1 MYTLGKYAN
10 YSASNLNFNLYKGGK
25 RSRKKKMRG
34 KGRGFSIFHTEPPAV
49 KEITNQCES
58 SCLPEAEKFCK
69 TSCRSAA
76 ISTIDAKNSGMSKQ
90 FIETIEARLKTL
102 EHENSKLREEN
113 TKYKL
118 REEILAEARRR

>member
-1 MYTLGKYAN
+1 MNPLGKYTN

-25 RSRKKKMRG
+25 RSRTKKRKMR
-34 KGRGFSIFHTEPPAV
+34 GRGFSIFHTEPPTIKKIA
-49 KEITNQCES
+49 NQCES

-76 ISTIDAKNSGMSKQ
+76 ISTIDSKNTGMSKQ
-90 FIETIEARLKTL
+90 FIESIEARLKTL
-102 EHENSKLREEN
+102 EQENSTLRAEN

-118 REEILAEARRR
+118 REEILAESRRH

>member
-1 MYTLGKYAN
+1 MYPLGKYAN

-25 RSRKKKMRG
+25 QSRTKKRKMR
-34 KGRGFSIFHTEPPAV
+34 GRGFSIFRTEPPAI
-49 KEITNQCES
+49 KKIANQCET
-58 SCLPEAEKFCK
+58 SCMPEAEKFCK

-76 ISTIDAKNSGMSKQ
+76 ISTIESKNTGMSKQ

-102 EHENSKLREEN
+102 EQENIKLREEN

-118 REEILAEARRR
+118 REEILAESRRH